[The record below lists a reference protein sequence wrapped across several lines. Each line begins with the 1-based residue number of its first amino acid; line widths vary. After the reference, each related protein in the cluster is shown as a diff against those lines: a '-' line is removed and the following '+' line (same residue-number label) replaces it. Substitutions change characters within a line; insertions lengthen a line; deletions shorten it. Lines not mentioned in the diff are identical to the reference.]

1 MPNVSLIGLKC
12 HPVVFAET
20 TGTALSEDHAANPAG
35 VMSFDFVL
43 VDSDIINKET
53 LAKIREQQP
62 NAKVRLSPERR

>member
-1 MPNVSLIGLKC
+1 MTNVSLIGLNC
-12 HPVVFAET
+12 PPVVCAGT
-20 TGTALSEDHAANPAG
+20 TGAALSEDHAANPAG

-43 VDSDIINKET
+43 VDSDIIDKER

>member
-1 MPNVSLIGLKC
+1 MTNVSLIGLNC
-12 HPVVFAET
+12 HPVVCART

-35 VMSFDFVL
+35 VKSFDFVL